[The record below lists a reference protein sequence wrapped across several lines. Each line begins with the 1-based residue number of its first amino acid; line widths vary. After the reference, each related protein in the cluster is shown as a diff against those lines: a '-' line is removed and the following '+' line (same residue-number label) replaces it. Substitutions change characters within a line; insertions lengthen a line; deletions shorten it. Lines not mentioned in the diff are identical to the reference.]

1 MRLHAKYATIFMLTF
16 CLLFHVSVSHGDDIK
31 KTIPLELNVAI
42 LPYLSFSPLFVAMDE
57 GFFEEQGLRIKISK
71 FAQSPEVIP
80 ALSQG
85 RLDVAGS
92 FMSVSLFNAIAHG
105 ADIKI
110 VTCKMYIDPQSC
122 TSVGLLAK
130 RSLVE
135 NGELK
140 NPVQLKGRRIA
151 INEATIEGYWV
162 EKLLKTAGLN
172 LNQVKH
178 GDLPAPTV
186 FAAFE
191 NGSIDLASESEPWI
205 TRSIKAGHA
214 VMWMPMEKVVPNFQ
228 FAFLLYGPTLLKK
241 NPEAGNRFMVAYLK
255 ALHQL
260 GLGKTSR
267 NLEIIAKYTKLG
279 PALLKEACWPSFHKD
294 GRINTQSVIEFQSW
308 AVEKG
313 YMKQSMPIDK
323 IWDSSFIEYANKV
336 LK

>member
-1 MRLHAKYATIFMLTF
+1 MLTL
-16 CLLFHVSVSHGDDIK
+16 CLLLRVSVSQGSDAK
-31 KTIPLELNVAI
+31 ETNPLELNVAI
-42 LPYLSFSPLFVAMDE
+42 LPYLSFSPLFIALDE
-57 GFFEEQGLRIKISK
+57 GFFEEQGLRIKVFN
-71 FAQSPEVIP
+71 FARSPEVVP
-80 ALSQG
+80 ALAQG

-92 FMSVSLFNAIAHG
+92 FMSVSLLNAIVRG
-105 ADIKI
+105 ANIKI
-110 VTCKMYIDPQSC
+110 VACKSYVDPRGCTCI
-122 TSVGLLAK
+122 GLLAR

-135 NGELK
+135 NGEL
-140 NPVQLKGRRIA
+140 NNLIQLKGRRIA

-162 EKLLKTAGLN
+162 EKLLKGVGLS
-172 LNQVKH
+172 LNDINH
-178 GDLPAPTV
+178 GDLPPPTV

-191 NGSIDLASESEPWI
+191 KGSIDLASEAEPWI

-260 GLGKTSR
+260 NMGKTSR
-267 NLEIIAKYTKLG
+267 NLEIIAKHTKLD
-279 PALLKEACWPSFHKD
+279 AKLLMEACWPSFHKD
-294 GRINTQSVIEFQSW
+294 GRINTQSVLEFRSW

-313 YMKQSMPIDK
+313 YMEQAAAIEK
-323 IWDSSFIEYANKV
+323 IWSPSFIDHANQV